1 MKQAEKHW
9 SGPDSRDP
17 SHFDKQTKPR
27 FPCRCLVPGN
37 KAGYE
42 RRGQGLTI
50 DKKTGKV
57 YGVFDNT
64 ICVSPGLCGQ

>member
-1 MKQAEKHW
+1 MIICNERKTNKILIVM
-9 SGPDSRDP
+9 SGPRW
-17 SHFDKQTKPR
+17 
-27 FPCRCLVPGN
+27 G
-37 KAGYE
+37 AGYK

-64 ICVSPGLCGQ
+64 ITWIYVCHVMGLVVGNKVVNL